1 MEQNTKLQDQENSRK
16 LSVLASIAER
26 FNRAGITWAVGASL
40 LLYFKKRTD
49 TFHDIDLMIAE
60 ADVEKTKEIL
70 SEMGVLQPPNPSAQY
85 QTRTFLEYVIDQT
98 DVDVMAGFVIVK
110 DGKSYDCA
118 LHKEEIVDEIEVF
131 GQKIPLQSLELWGRY
146 YRLMGREEKACIC
159 EKTL

>member
-1 MEQNTKLQDQENSRK
+1 M
-16 LSVLASIAER
+16 LASIAEQ

-49 TFHDIDLMIAE
+49 TFHDIDLMIME
-60 ADVEKTKEIL
+60 TDVEKAKEIL
-70 SEMGVLQPPNPSAQY
+70 SELGVLQPPNPSAQY

-110 DGKSYDCA
+110 DGKAYDCA
-118 LHKEEIVDEIEVF
+118 LHREEITEEIEVL
-131 GQKIPLQSLELWGRY
+131 GQKVPLQSLELWSRY

-159 EKTL
+159 EQIL